1 MLENAES
8 KDRDCLTN
16 RRQLDLHTTG
26 LELYPADNWC

>member
-16 RRQLDLHTTG
+16 KSQLDLHKSR
-26 LELYPADNWC
+26 LESYPADNRC